1 MANESLVPAEYVER
15 RILEIRAAKVILDSD
30 LAGLYGVETR
40 ALNQAVRRNA
50 ARFPEDFVF
59 QLTAEEYTRLRSQ
72 SVTSNIGRGG
82 RRYLPFVFTEHGAL
96 KAANVLSSQ
105 RALEMSVLVVRAFV
119 RLRGLLHSH
128 AEMAEKLEQL
138 EAKIGEHDGAIR
150 SIVAALRQLMAPSAP
165 DRHPIGF
172 TAAGSTIGFC
182 AVTG

>member
-1 MANESLVPAEYVER
+1 MLECRTRRRVP
-15 RILEIRAAKVILDSD
+15 
-30 LAGLYGVETR
+30 GLYGVETR
-40 ALNQAVRRNA
+40 ALNQAVRRNV

-82 RRYLPFVFTEHGAL
+82 RRYLPFAFTEHGAL
-96 KAANVLSSQ
+96 MAANVLSSQ

-172 TAAGSTIGFC
+172 TRSDEESEVDST
-182 AVTG
+182 